1 MGMHGRDAGTAREKS
16 CCGHSLRNFERPITG
31 IMEICSKACW
41 ACTCCARPNERYTL
55 RPRSEPDQSWH
66 QIMFASDY
74 SGHCAHAASRRWSE
88 TIVLDLYED
97 LIALV
102 EVRERSLNPW
112 ARHWT
117 PLFCRSFCRIAQ
129 RENAGC
135 PAALLLPEN
144 CSTQPLSM
152 PFYAGCS
159 PRPRLPAALVIYC
172 SNFCRIPR

>member
-1 MGMHGRDAGTAREKS
+1 MAR
-16 CCGHSLRNFERPITG
+16 CCAVDSGWCANGWCASRLEDRWWPPLVRR
-31 IMEICSKACW
+31 ICSA
-41 ACTCCARPNERYTL
+41 YTL